1 MMKVR
6 TVFCRL
12 GILVFAFGLI
22 IGSGRLW
29 NAHKYPFGRSHCCDK
44 ALMFALM
51 AYADAHNGAFPSGE
65 ATPEASLS
73 LLFKAKLADANLL
86 RGKSVAEATVA
97 GILNGGKL
105 LGPESCG
112 WHYVEGLHKDDDP
125 RLAIFW
131 DKEGL
136 DHNGGRLANG
146 GHIVWY
152 LNFDHPH
159 ISASEWSKFLAE
171 QEGLHKERLKKQ
183 TKSGS

>member
-1 MMKVR
+1 MAIPR
-6 TVFCRL
+6 RDFL
-12 GILVFAFGLI
+12 HLVAG
-22 IGSGRLW
+22 
-29 NAHKYPFGRSHCCDK
+29 A
-44 ALMFALM
+44 
-51 AYADAHNGAFPSGE
+51 ADA
-65 ATPEASLS
+65 AT
-73 LLFKAKLADANLL
+73 LANWRYMLETLA
-86 RGKSVAEATVA
+86 RPGR
-97 GILNGGKL
+97 KL